1 MLGPQILIWL
11 HLCAMAAY
19 VGAQFAVIYMLLPAA
34 ETAPDESSRRKSLIA
49 GFKFYNP
56 FTIAVLGIIVIT
68 GAMRLTDLKASMKFD
83 YFARIGAPLEL
94 KLGLAF
100 LLIFIQTYITFGLAF
115 RIGRQEE
122 VAAHGDGEA
131 FTVQQVNSMLRRI
144 RAMVWFT
151 ILLAAAII
159 WVSLTMVS
167 RAADVSPIASR
178 ISARIALRA
187 LPAFSCLVAPMASAR
202 DCHHLVHEPHQAAD
216 DEDNRHRAEDRYRHL
231 VQYVVTCEPGRL
243 ADRFFLGRLANSGQP
258 CFFCD
263 CAHFSSSVKPVSLI
277 PQTLTQAPT
286 ASSRCIRG

>member
-34 ETAPDESSRRKSLIA
+34 ETAPDEASRRKSLIA

-151 ILLAAAII
+151 ILLAAAVV

-167 RAADVSPIASR
+167 RAADVSPTASR

-187 LPAFSCLVAPMASAR
+187 MPAFSCLVAPTTSAR
-202 DCHHLVHEPHQAAD
+202 D
-216 DEDNRHRAEDRYRHL
+216 
-231 VQYVVTCEPGRL
+231 VV
-243 ADRFFLGRLANSGQP
+243 
-258 CFFCD
+258 
-263 CAHFSSSVKPVSLI
+263 I
-277 PQTLTQAPT
+277 
-286 ASSRCIRG
+286 